1 MHAADPCEQG
11 TDDDVIEKIQRA
23 ALRQLEKMG
32 FSENVKNAQLLQQF
46 NYDVQQVVDCYIDHM
61 TRDLGNTR
69 DTSVSM
75 DAETESMG
83 QDEDYGQELGTKE
96 RENMVTRLISQHC
109 LST

>member
-46 NYDVQQVVDCYIDHM
+46 NYDVQQVVDHI
-61 TRDLGNTR
+61 TRDLGKAR
-69 DTSVSM
+69 DASVSM

>member
-46 NYDVQQVVDCYIDHM
+46 NYDVQQVVDHI
-61 TRDLGNTR
+61 TRDLGKAR
-69 DTSVSM
+69 DASVSM
-75 DAETESMG
+75 DAESMG